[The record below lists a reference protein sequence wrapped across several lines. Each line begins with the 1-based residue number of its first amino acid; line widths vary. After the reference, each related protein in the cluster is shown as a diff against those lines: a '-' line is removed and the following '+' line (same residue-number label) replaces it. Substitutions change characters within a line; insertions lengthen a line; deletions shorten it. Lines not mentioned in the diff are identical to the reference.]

1 MPQFRLDRATHRAAQ
16 VLLDELKTWCAERGR
31 KTQAAQYLA
40 KATGLSFETAQQTL
54 SHLLRVQIKYQSR
67 LASEKARKNALQKLQ
82 YLPFLCHFLGK
93 PPCPRLA
100 RRG

>member
-1 MPQFRLDRATHRAAQ
+1 MATTKNSPAQ

-54 SHLLRVQIKYQSR
+54 SHLFADPPRQQPTADQILAVQEFLKR
-67 LASEKARKNALQKLQ
+67 RRRRRARKPSA
-82 YLPFLCHFLGK
+82 
-93 PPCPRLA
+93 
-100 RRG
+100 